1 LDLELWVT
9 RGSTA
14 TRSNDISLPDVAADA
29 PQAPARALTALIAVP
44 TLEVGAADQG
54 VIALAEI
61 LARAGHHPI
70 VASSGG
76 RLEARLADTGA
87 ELVHLDLASRNPGV
101 IARNSAA
108 LFRFLRQRH
117 CDVVHA
123 HGRTAAWCA
132 LPAARMARVPFLT
145 SWYKGFR
152 DQNTLKH
159 LYNGV
164 MARGARVITP
174 SDQIAELIVARH
186 RVPWG
191 RIAVIPPAV
200 DLGRFDLTALTLDRI
215 NAVRRGWGVKG
226 DAKVFLIPGRMLR
239 RKGHHVVVQAAR
251 RLKDMG
257 VVDVLFVFAGED
269 SGRSRYSGEL
279 WDLVLA
285 TETAEIVR
293 IVPLATSAPSP
304 SDWPAAYAAAT
315 AVLSA
320 SVQPEGLQRTIL
332 EALAMARPV
341 AVSDLAAG
349 PDVVLAP
356 PRVPEERMTGL
367 RFASGDATALATALI
382 RLLSMPEAV
391 RRAIGRRG
399 REWVATHCA
408 PATVAQ
414 QLLAVYAAVTENRR

>member
-1 LDLELWVT
+1 VT
-9 RGSTA
+9 LGSTA
-14 TRSNDISLPDVAADA
+14 TRFNGPSLVGAAADA
-29 PQAPARALTALIAVP
+29 RQAPARALTALIAVP
-44 TLEVGAADQG
+44 TIDAGAADEG
-54 VIALAEI
+54 VVHLAET

-76 RLEARLADTGA
+76 RFEAGLAKAGT
-87 ELVHLDLASRNPGV
+87 ELIRLDLASRNPGV
-101 IARNSAA
+101 IARNTAA
-108 LFRFLRQRH
+108 LFRLLRQRR

-123 HGRTAAWCA
+123 HGRTAAWSA

-152 DQNTLKH
+152 DQNALKH
-159 LYNGV
+159 VYNGV
-164 MARGARVITP
+164 MARGVRVITP
-174 SDQIAELIVARH
+174 SDQIAELIVTRH
-186 RVPWG
+186 RVPWA

-200 DLGRFDLTALTLDRI
+200 DLDCFDPAALTLDRI
-215 NAVRRGWGVKG
+215 NAVRRSWGVKG
-226 DAKVFLIPGRMLR
+226 DTKVFLIPGRMLR
-239 RKGHHVVVQAAR
+239 RKGHHVIVQAAR
-251 RLKDMG
+251 RLKEMG

-269 SGRSRYSGEL
+269 EGRSRYSGEL

-285 TETAEIVR
+285 TGTADIVR
-293 IVPLATSAPSP
+293 MAPRSV
-304 SDWPAAYAAAT
+304 DAPAAYAAAT

-356 PRVPEERMTGL
+356 PTVPEERMTGL
-367 RFASGDATALATALI
+367 RFASGDAEALTAALI
-382 RLLSMPEAV
+382 RILSMPEAV

-399 REWVATHCA
+399 REWVSGHCA
-408 PATVAQ
+408 PAAVAQ
-414 QLLAVYAAVTENRR
+414 ELLAVYAAVTENHR

>member
-1 LDLELWVT
+1 MTL
-9 RGSTA
+9 GSAA
-14 TRSNDISLPDVAADA
+14 TRSNDIGLPGAGADA
-29 PQAPARALTALIAVP
+29 SAPARALTAMIAVP
-44 TLEVGAADQG
+44 TLEAGAADEG
-54 VIALAEI
+54 VIALADI
-61 LARAGHHPI
+61 LARAGHRPI
-70 VASSGG
+70 VVSSGG
-76 RLEARLADTGA
+76 RLEPRVAETGA
-87 ELVHLDLASRNPGV
+87 ELIRLDLASRNPGV

-108 LFRFLRQRH
+108 LFRLLRQRR
-117 CDVVHA
+117 CDLVHA
-123 HGRTAAWCA
+123 HGRTAAWSA

-152 DQNTLKH
+152 DQNALKH
-159 LYNGV
+159 AYNGV

-186 RVPWG
+186 RVPWE

-200 DLGRFDLTALTLDRI
+200 DLGRFDPTALTLDRV
-215 NAVRRGWGVKG
+215 NAVRRSWGVKG

-257 VVDVLFVFAGED
+257 VADVLFVFAGED
-269 SGRSRYSGEL
+269 AGRSRYSGEL

-285 TETAEIVR
+285 TETADIVR
-293 IVPLATSAPSP
+293 MAQSP
-304 SDWPAAYAAAT
+304 ADRPAAYGAAT

-332 EALAMARPV
+332 EALAMARPL

-349 PDVVLAP
+349 PDIVLAP
-356 PRVPEERMTGL
+356 PRVPEEHMTGL
-367 RFASGDATALATALI
+367 RFASEDAGALAAALI
-382 RLLSMPEAV
+382 RVLSMPDSV

-414 QLLAVYAAVTENRR
+414 QLLAIYAAVTENRR

>member
-1 LDLELWVT
+1 LDLELRVT
-9 RGSTA
+9 LGSTA
-14 TRSNDISLPDVAADA
+14 TRFNDVGPAGTAADA
-29 PQAPARALTALIAVP
+29 PPAPARALTALIAVP
-44 TLEVGAADQG
+44 TTDAGAADEG
-54 VIALAEI
+54 VLHLAEI
-61 LARAGHHPI
+61 LAHAGHHPI

-76 RLEARLADTGA
+76 RLEAGLAEAGA
-87 ELVHLDLASRNPGV
+87 ELIRLDLASRNPGV
-101 IARNSAA
+101 IARNTAA
-108 LFRFLRQRH
+108 LFRLLRQRR

-123 HGRTAAWCA
+123 HGRTAAWSA

-152 DQNTLKH
+152 DQNALKH
-159 LYNGV
+159 VYNGV

-174 SDQIAELIVARH
+174 SNQIAELIVARH
-186 RVPWG
+186 RVPWE
-191 RIAVIPPAV
+191 RIAVIPPSV
-200 DLGRFDLTALTLDRI
+200 DLDRFDPAALTLDRI

-226 DAKVFLIPGRMLR
+226 DTKVFLIPGRMLR

-251 RLKDMG
+251 QLKEMG

-269 SGRSRYSGEL
+269 EGRSRYSGEL

-285 TETAEIVR
+285 TETADIVR
-293 IVPLATSAPSP
+293 MAPS
-304 SDWPAAYAAAT
+304 SADAPAAYAAAT

-356 PRVPEERMTGL
+356 PVVPEERMTGL
-367 RFASGDATALATALI
+367 RFASGDAEALAAALI
-382 RLLSMPEAV
+382 RVLSMPEAV

-399 REWVATHCA
+399 REWIAGHCA
-408 PATVAQ
+408 PAAVAQ
-414 QLLAVYAAVTENRR
+414 ELLAIYAAVTENRR

>member
-1 LDLELWVT
+1 MTL
-9 RGSTA
+9 GSTA
-14 TRSNDISLPDVAADA
+14 TRSSHVNLLGAAAEA
-29 PQAPARALTALIAVP
+29 PQAPTRALTALIAVP
-44 TLEVGAADQG
+44 TIETGAADKG
-54 VIALAEI
+54 AIDLAET

-76 RLEARLADTGA
+76 RLEGRLAEAGA
-87 ELVHLDLASRNPGV
+87 ELVRLDLASRNPGV
-101 IARNSAA
+101 IARNAST
-108 LFRFLRQRH
+108 LFRLLRQRR

-123 HGRTAAWCA
+123 HGRTAAWSA

-145 SWYKGFR
+145 TWYKGFR
-152 DQNTLKH
+152 DQNALKH
-159 LYNGV
+159 VYNGV
-164 MARGARVITP
+164 MARGVRVITP

-186 RVPWG
+186 RVPWE
-191 RIAVIPPAV
+191 RIVVIPPAL
-200 DLGRFDLTALTLDRI
+200 DIGRFDPTALTLDRI
-215 NAVRRGWGVKG
+215 NAVRRSWGVKG
-226 DAKVFLIPGRMLR
+226 DTKVILVTGRMLR

-269 SGRSRYSGEL
+269 AGRSRYSGEL

-285 TETAEIVR
+285 TETAGIVR
-293 IVPLATSAPSP
+293 MGPAPA
-304 SDWPAAYAAAT
+304 DTPAAYGAAT

-349 PDVVLAP
+349 SDVVLAP
-356 PRVPEERMTGL
+356 PAVPEERMTGL
-367 RFASGDATALATALI
+367 RFAPDDAEALAAALI
-382 RLLSMPEAV
+382 RLLAMPDAV

-408 PATVAQ
+408 PTTVAQ
-414 QLLAVYAAVTENRR
+414 QVLAVYAAVTKNRR

>member
-1 LDLELWVT
+1 MTL
-9 RGSTA
+9 GSTA
-14 TRSNDISLPDVAADA
+14 TRSNDISLPGAADA

-44 TLEVGAADQG
+44 TVEIGAADEG
-54 VIALAEI
+54 VVALAET

-76 RLEARLADTGA
+76 RLEGRLAEMGA
-87 ELVHLDLASRNPGV
+87 ELIRLDLASRNPGV
-101 IARNSAA
+101 IARNAAA
-108 LFRFLRQRH
+108 LFRLLRERR

-123 HGRTAAWCA
+123 HGRTAAWSA

-159 LYNGV
+159 VYNGV

-186 RVPWG
+186 RVPWE

-200 DLGRFDLTALTLDRI
+200 DLGRFDPTALTLDRV
-215 NAVRRGWGVKG
+215 NAVRRSWGVKG
-226 DAKVFLIPGRMLR
+226 DTKVILIAGRMLR

-269 SGRSRYSGEL
+269 EGRSRYSGEL

-285 TETAEIVR
+285 TETADIVR
-293 IVPLATSAPSP
+293 MAPSP
-304 SDWPAAYAAAT
+304 ADAPAAYGAAT

-349 PDVVLAP
+349 RDIVLAP
-356 PRVPEERMTGL
+356 PAVPEERMTGL
-367 RFASGDATALATALI
+367 RFASGDAGALATAVV
-382 RLLSMPEAV
+382 RLMSMPDPV

-399 REWVATHCA
+399 REWVAAHCA
-408 PATVAQ
+408 PGTVAQ
-414 QLLAVYAAVTENRR
+414 ELLAVYAAVTQNRR